1 MAYNRLLYEYDLP
14 HRAVAVYM
22 YLRERQNSMDGRCYP
37 SVSTIAADLHISTRT
52 VYRALAELEQAGFV
66 ERIPR
71 SRASGARSS
80 SQYCLRK

>member
-1 MAYNRLLYEYDLP
+1 MAYDRLLYEYDLP

-22 YLRERQNSMDGRCYP
+22 YLRERRDPIDGRCYP

-52 VYRALAELEQAGFV
+52 VYRAPAEREQPGFV

-71 SRASGARSS
+71 SRASGDRSS
-80 SQYCLRK
+80 SQYRLRK

>member
-22 YLRERQNSMDGRCYP
+22 YLRERRNSIDGRCYP

-52 VYRALAELEQAGFV
+52 VYRALAEPEQAGFV

-80 SQYCLRK
+80 SQYWLRK

>member
-22 YLRERQNSMDGRCYP
+22 YLRDRRNSIDGRCYP
-37 SVSTIAADLHISTRT
+37 SVSTIAADLHLSTRT
-52 VYRALAELEQAGFV
+52 VYRALTELEQAGFV

-80 SQYCLRK
+80 SQYWLRK

>member
-1 MAYNRLLYEYDLP
+1 MAYNRLLFEYDLP

-22 YLRERQNSMDGRCYP
+22 YLRSGGIPWTVGAIHPYLPSRLICIFPPGRSIGRWLNWSRP
-37 SVSTIAADLHISTRT
+37 
-52 VYRALAELEQAGFV
+52 GFV

-80 SQYCLRK
+80 SQYWLKK